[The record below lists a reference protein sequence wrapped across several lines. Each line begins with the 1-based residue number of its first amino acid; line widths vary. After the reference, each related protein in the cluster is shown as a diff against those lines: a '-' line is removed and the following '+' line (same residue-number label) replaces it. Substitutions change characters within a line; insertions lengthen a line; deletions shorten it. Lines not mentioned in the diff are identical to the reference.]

1 MRVSC
6 SAGFWSK
13 FIIATKRVKTMGRV
27 REICL
32 VLLAGFIFQF
42 GYTSEARICPPKSDK
57 GVIEG
62 VGNTGGSV
70 GSNVDMNTNTRK
82 PIDKPL
88 SPQQSAEDLTR
99 ARQKAEADERAA
111 RKAEEEERKKA
122 EEEAIGIQKAMEEAK
137 KKAKEE
143 EQARLKAEEDER
155 QTAEEEEQARLKAE
169 EEERQKAEEEEKAR
183 REAEKLAEEL
193 RALSKGQ
200 RAGDSAQPPG
210 QTTAGGNIGDRFAKR
225 ERDRS
230 DYRVG
235 REVADASRPVAPPQP
250 PVGVG
255 PSEPST
261 STSSPT
267 GGTGPTSP
275 STGRTSPTP
284 PSTGGTGATTP
295 KPPST
300 STKQPP
306 GSDSQTPQPPVV
318 QPGKASTVKFQDR
331 TGKFTIAVDFLY
343 NEAKSYKKTSI
354 QDGSAAYDVIEIL
367 MNVTPSA
374 QEAYANI
381 SVAGSKIKGWNFY
394 IRQNLWDRG
403 PQSRDRIENTKNI
416 PIKFGYYYV
425 VEIYYTETIKL
436 TKETQEVDSTSST
449 TFKLSKIK

>member
-1 MRVSC
+1 
-6 SAGFWSK
+6 
-13 FIIATKRVKTMGRV
+13 MGRV

-42 GYTSEARICPPKSDK
+42 GYMSEARICPPKSDK

-88 SPQQSAEDLTR
+88 SPQQNAEDLAR
-99 ARQKAEADERAA
+99 ARQKAETDERAA
-111 RKAEEEERKKA
+111 RKA

-155 QTAEEEEQARLKAE
+155 QKAEEEEQAK
-169 EEERQKAEEEEKAR
+169 

-210 QTTAGGNIGDRFAKR
+210 QTTAGGNIADRFAKR

-230 DYRVG
+230 DYRQG

-261 STSSPT
+261 STPPT
-267 GGTGPTSP
+267 PGRTVPPTTPGGTGSTTTPSGRTTTSGTTLSP
-275 STGRTSPTP
+275 SSTTGVSG
-284 PSTGGTGATTP
+284 SS
-295 KPPST
+295 KPPPT
-300 STKQPP
+300 
-306 GSDSQTPQPPVV
+306 
-318 QPGKASTVKFQDR
+318 
-331 TGKFTIAVDFLY
+331 
-343 NEAKSYKKTSI
+343 
-354 QDGSAAYDVIEIL
+354 
-367 MNVTPSA
+367 
-374 QEAYANI
+374 
-381 SVAGSKIKGWNFY
+381 
-394 IRQNLWDRG
+394 
-403 PQSRDRIENTKNI
+403 
-416 PIKFGYYYV
+416 
-425 VEIYYTETIKL
+425 
-436 TKETQEVDSTSST
+436 TSST
-449 TFKLSKIK
+449 TPSTGSVKPVTDESKWYVWYTGAPGVWCKLTMSKDTKEYMEKKKRTVVVGPCNTQQEALQRLCGMMSNINYAGGETNVYPGVKAKVGGNIFDVGGFVYYDNNSKKYICRQQ